1 MILFFLKIIQTFAF
15 GNTKRTDLLR
25 FCKASTMEEVCQQ
38 QWKQCLELIKESIS
52 NDAYNAYF
60 AKNKVISYI
69 DGTLTLEVPS
79 KYVYEYLEGKYF
91 ELLKNT
97 LIKIF
102 GIGTRLRYTLSQ
114 PNTPFVQQEH
124 KQEKNTQN
132 STSLVLQPQEKNHLL
147 QAFDTHLNPNCT
159 FTTYCAGKSNEL
171 ALSAAKTVAS
181 APGHNAFNPYFIFG
195 ASGVGKTHLAQAI
208 GLQILQNFPEKRV
221 LYITSHLFQVQYT
234 DAVRRNM
241 LNDFINFYQ
250 SIDVLIVD
258 DIQEFA
264 GKTKISTQNTFFHIF
279 NHLHQSGCQLIMTS
293 DRPPVDLED
302 LVPRLLT
309 RFKWGFTGEIEHP
322 DYNLRLEILREKC
335 KKESLS
341 ISDSV
346 LDHIARTANDNVR
359 DLEGIINSLLAYSIA
374 LNHPIDESLASRVMR
389 MLIKMEKKVITI
401 EAIVNIVLGNF
412 GIDLKQ
418 FNSKSRKREIVLA
431 RQAAMYL
438 CKKHT
443 TQSVSRIGMHI
454 GNRDHATVLHAIKNV
469 NNLLSTDAEFKAKF
483 ELAESQLAEF

>member
-1 MILFFLKIIQTFAF
+1 MTSTFEQKWAECLALIREQISAEAF
-15 GNTKRTDLLR
+15 G
-25 FCKASTMEEVCQQ
+25 
-38 QWKQCLELIKESIS
+38 
-52 NDAYNAYF
+52 AYF
-60 AKNKVISYI
+60 AKTRAAAFEE
-69 DGTLTLEVPS
+69 GTLVLEVPS

-91 ELLKNT
+91 NILKEALTSVFGNSIRLKYQLARPENSATSTSGKNT
-97 LIKIF
+97 E
-102 GIGTRLRYTLSQ
+102 TTT
-114 PNTPFVQQEH
+114 NTN
-124 KQEKNTQN
+124 NTN
-132 STSLVLQPQEKNHLL
+132 ERREES
-147 QAFDTHLNPNCT
+147 FDTHLNPNCT
-159 FTTYCAGKSNEL
+159 FATFCAGKSNEL
-171 ALSAAKTVAS
+171 ALSAARTVAA

-208 GLQILQNFPEKRV
+208 GLSIMEKFPEKRV
-221 LYITSHLFQVQYT
+221 LYVTSHLFQVQYT
-234 DAVRRNM
+234 DAVRRNIV
-241 LNDFINFYQ
+241 NDFINFYQ

-293 DRPPVDLED
+293 DRPPVELED

-322 DYNLRLEILREKC
+322 DYDLRLNILKEKC
-335 KKESLS
+335 KKESLT
-341 ISDSV
+341 ISDNV
-346 LDHIARTANDNVR
+346 IDFIARSASDNVR

-374 LNHPIDESLASRVMR
+374 LNHPIDEALASRVMR
-389 MLIKMEKKVITI
+389 MLIKMEKRVITI
-401 EAIVNIVLGNF
+401 EAIINIVLGNF
-412 GIDLKQ
+412 GIDQKQ

-443 TQSVSRIGMHI
+443 TQSVSRIGMQI

-469 NNLLSTDAEFKAKF
+469 NNFGKILTFICV
-483 ELAESQLAEF
+483 